1 MMNSGYQSNKNRDGV
16 MGFASAQP
24 ILQAEANK
32 PRKKMLAEE
41 LRIAALATAV
51 IALTSGTALAQK
63 KYDTG
68 ATDAEIKIGN
78 IMPYSGP
85 ASAYGVIGKTEQAY
99 FNKINAEGG
108 INGRKINFVSY
119 DDGYTPPKA
128 VEQARKLVEGDEVL
142 LVFNPLGTPSNSAIQ
157 KYLNAKKVPQLF
169 VASGATKWN
178 DPKDFPWTMGWQPSY
193 QSEAHIYAKYLMKEK
208 PDGKIAIL
216 FQNDDFG
223 KDYLKG
229 LKDALGAKASMITAE
244 ESYETTEP
252 SIDGHIVRLK
262 ASGADVLIS
271 ITTPK
276 FAAQAIKKL
285 AEIDWKPLHIV
296 SNVSISVGGVIKPAG
311 FENAQ
316 GILSAAYAKDGAD
329 PQWDNDPG
337 MKRFYAFLE
346 KYYPG
351 ANKLDSSVVYGYGAA
366 QTMVKVLEMCGDNLT
381 RENAMKQAASLKDFA
396 PDTLLPGIEINTSA
410 TDFAPI
416 KQLRMMRF
424 KGEKWDLFG
433 DIISGELSE

>member
-1 MMNSGYQSNKNRDGV
+1 MRSKQK
-16 MGFASAQP
+16 
-24 ILQAEANK
+24 
-32 PRKKMLAEE
+32 
-41 LRIAALATAV
+41 LRIAAFSTAV
-51 IALTSGTALAQK
+51 IAFTAVSGTALAQK

-68 ATDAEIKIGN
+68 ATDAEIKVGN

-85 ASAYGVIGKTEQAY
+85 ASAYGVIGKTEEAY
-99 FNKINAEGG
+99 FKKINAEGG

-119 DDGYTPPKA
+119 DDAYTPPKA
-128 VEQARKLVEGDEVL
+128 VEQVRKLVESDEVL
-142 LVFNPLGTPSNSAIQ
+142 VVFNPLGTPSNTAIQ
-157 KYLNAKKVPQLF
+157 KYLNSKKVPQLF
-169 VASGATKWN
+169 VATGATKWN
-178 DPKDFPWTMGWQPSY
+178 DPKHFPWTMGWQPSY
-193 QSEAHIYAKYLMKEK
+193 QSEARIYAKYLMKEK

-229 LKDALGAKASMITAE
+229 LKDGLGAKASMIIAE

-252 SIDGHIVRLK
+252 TIDSHIVKLK
-262 ASGADVLIS
+262 STGADVFIS

-285 AEIDWKPLHIV
+285 AEIEWKPLHIV
-296 SNVSISVGGVIKPAG
+296 SNVSASVGSVIKPAG

-337 MKRFYAFLE
+337 MKKFFAFLE
-346 KYYPG
+346 KYYPDANRLDG
-351 ANKLDSSVVYGYGAA
+351 AVVFGYGVA
-366 QTMVKVLEMCGDNLT
+366 QTLVKVLEVCGDNLT
-381 RENAMKQAASLKDFA
+381 RENVMKQAASLKDFA
-396 PDTLLPGIEINTSA
+396 PDTLLPGVTINTSA

-416 KQLRMMRF
+416 EQLQMMRF
-424 KGEKWDLFG
+424 KGEKWELFG
-433 DIISGELSE
+433 DIISGELSH